1 MRSWGR
7 SWGWAA
13 AATAVGAAGTALLA
27 LPGLS
32 PFGELL
38 VSNLVQLLAA
48 VLATAVC
55 LVAARRPLSGSRVA
69 WRGLGLGVGAWASG
83 QLVWTW
89 YEVVDGTE
97 VPFPSL
103 ADVGFLLFPLGAA
116 AGLVAWLGGQANAV
130 ARGRDLLDGAIIAVS
145 LLVLSW
151 VTVLDQVIEES
162 TDGAVALALSLAY
175 PLGDV
180 VLGTLALLALA
191 RARSGER
198 AVLATLAA
206 GLACLAFA
214 DSAYLYLVSVG
225 RYTSADLVSAG
236 WAFGFLLV
244 AAAGL
249 SDLTDPERRSGTARP
264 QVVVDGLGLL
274 GLVLPYLPF
283 SAAGVAVLWSIV
295 TDPGSAV
302 VSSFLS
308 VVLVVMVLAR
318 QFLAMVENQRL
329 YVALGAARD
338 QLQHRALHDDL
349 TGLANRALFNDR
361 LDHALRRSG
370 SDLGLLFC
378 DLDDFKRVNDRL
390 GHAAG
395 DEVLV
400 EVARRLRGC
409 VRSGD
414 TVARLGGDEFAILL
428 DDAEDTQQVA
438 DRVITAMLEPFT
450 AAGTTI
456 GVSMSVGITH
466 HSSLVAGRR
475 SVDRDPQS
483 TYAPAGGPSPAS
495 VADHLLR
502 EADLAMYAAKTSG
515 KGRAVTAGERHPGPA
530 AEEPA

>member
-1 MRSWGR
+1 M
-7 SWGWAA
+7 
-13 AATAVGAAGTALLA
+13 GTALIA

-32 PFGELL
+32 AFGELL

-48 VLATAVC
+48 SLAAVVC
-55 LVAARRPLSGSRVA
+55 LLVARDPLSGSRTA
-69 WRGLGLGVGAWASG
+69 WWGLGAGVASWAAG

-116 AGLVAWLGGQANAV
+116 VGLVAWLGGQANVV
-130 ARGRDLLDGAIIAVS
+130 ARGRDLLDGVIIAVS

-151 VTVLDQVIEES
+151 VTVLDQVIEDNS
-162 TDGAVALALSLAY
+162 DGAVALALSLAY

-198 AVLATLAA
+198 AVLATLAG

-214 DSAYLYLVSVG
+214 DSAYLYLVSAG

-244 AAAGL
+244 AAAAL
-249 SDLTDPERRSGTARP
+249 VDLTDPGRRTFPRPP
-264 QVVVDGLGLL
+264 QVVVDNRLGLL
-274 GLVLPYLPF
+274 GLTLPYLPF
-283 SAAGVAVLWSIV
+283 SAAGVAVLWSII
-295 TDPGSAV
+295 TDPESAV
-302 VSSFLS
+302 VSSILS

-390 GHAAG
+390 GHVAG

-428 DDAEDTQQVA
+428 DDAAQTQQVA

-450 AAGTTI
+450 VGGTTV
-456 GVSMSVGITH
+456 GLSMSVGITR
-466 HSSLVAGRR
+466 HSALAGGRR
-475 SVDRDPQS
+475 SADRS
-483 TYAPAGGPSPAS
+483 AGAPSAPGVTPTPAS
-495 VADHLLR
+495 LADRMLR

-515 KGRAVTAGERHPGPA
+515 KGRAVTAGDHDAADPA
-530 AEEPA
+530 SGGGVV